1 MIKRTLQARVR
12 EAAKHFPVLTITG
25 PRQSGKTTL
34 CRMTFPSKSYVSL
47 EAPDVREFATQDPR
61 GFLAEHRSGC
71 ILDEVQR
78 APSLLSYL
86 QELVDSDPRPGRFVL
101 TGSANFAL
109 LESVYQS
116 LAGRTAVLQLLPL
129 DREETHRFPRF
140 PKDLFTTLWTGGY
153 PAVFDRSV
161 PVRDW
166 YSSYVATYLERDV
179 RQLVNV
185 SDLLTFQTFLRI
197 CAGRSGQL
205 LNLSG
210 LGADCGITHNTA
222 RAWFSVLE
230 TSYLVFR
237 LPPYHANVTSR
248 AVKRPKMH
256 FADTGLLCYL
266 LGIETPDQIR
276 RHPLRGAI
284 FESWVCSEVLKARL
298 HRGLPSNL
306 FFYRDRKGLEV
317 DLLLRK
323 GDRIIAVEAKSGET
337 IAPDFTANLDR
348 LARQMSDSTE
358 ALNKVVVYGGLQGQ
372 RRSGVTVLGWEQAGG
387 SRWI

>member
-61 GFLAEHRSGC
+61 GFLAEHGSGC

-109 LESVYQS
+109 LESVSQS

-129 DREETHRFPRF
+129 DREETRRFPRF

-153 PAVFDRSV
+153 PAVFDRAV

-166 YSSYVATYLERDV
+166 YGSYVATYLERDV
-179 RQLVNV
+179 RRLVNV
-185 SDLLTFQTFLRI
+185 SDLVTFQTFLRI

-348 LARQMSDSTE
+348 LARRMSDSAE

-372 RRSGVTVLGWEQAGG
+372 RRSGATVLGWEQAGG

>member
-1 MIKRTLQARVR
+1 MIKRTLQAKVR
-12 EAAKHFPVLTITG
+12 DAAKHFPVLTITG

-34 CRMTFPSKSYVSL
+34 CRMTFPSKPYVSL
-47 EAPDVREFATQDPR
+47 EVPDVRDFATQDPR
-61 GFLAEHRSGC
+61 GFLAEHAAGC

-86 QELVDSDPRPGRFVL
+86 QEIVDSDPRPGRFIL

-109 LESVYQS
+109 LESVSQS

-129 DREETHRFPRF
+129 DREETRRFPQY
-140 PKDLFTTLWTGGY
+140 PEDLFTALWAGSY
-153 PAVFDRSV
+153 PAVFDRRV

-166 YSSYVATYLERDV
+166 YGAYVATYVERDV
-179 RQLVNV
+179 RQMINV
-185 SDLLTFQTFLRI
+185 SDLATFQAFLRI

-210 LGADCGITHNTA
+210 VGADCGITHNTA

-230 TSYLVFR
+230 ASYLVFR
-237 LPPYHANVTSR
+237 LPPYHENVTSR
-248 AVKRPKMH
+248 TVKRPKMH
-256 FADTGLLCYL
+256 FIDSGLLCYL

-276 RHPLRGAI
+276 RNPLRGAI

-298 HRGLPSNL
+298 HRGLSSDL

-317 DLLLRK
+317 DLVLRK

-337 IAPDFTANLDR
+337 VAPDFTASLDR
-348 LARQMSDSTE
+348 LARQMGD
-358 ALNKVVVYGGLQGQ
+358 AGGAVNKVVVYGGSPGQG
-372 RRSGVTVLGWEQAGG
+372 RSGVTILGWDQAGG
-387 SRWI
+387 SRWS